1 MIELLNT
8 TQQTIA
14 VGGSMVFDKKV
25 IQTGCCECHRTNT
38 PAVKMRQRGYY
49 EVAFNGNI
57 GGATAGTAVQIALQL
72 GGATLQETTMISVP
86 AAANDLNNVSAST
99 FLSNCCDDYNRI
111 TVVNTGTV
119 PVIIG
124 ANASIKLKR
133 VCG

>member
-72 GGATLQETTMISVP
+72 GGATLPETTMISVP
-86 AAANDLNNVSAST
+86 VVANDLNNVAAST
-99 FLSNCCDDYNRI
+99 FLSNCCDDYNSI

-119 PVIIG
+119 PIIIG

-133 VCG
+133 VRG